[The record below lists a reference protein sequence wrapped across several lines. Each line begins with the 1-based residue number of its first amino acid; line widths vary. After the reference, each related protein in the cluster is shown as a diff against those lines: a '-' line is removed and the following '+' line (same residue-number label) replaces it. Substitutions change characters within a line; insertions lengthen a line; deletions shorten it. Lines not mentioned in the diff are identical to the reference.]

1 MKKILVFGN
10 ELVKSDSLALMVARE
25 LGKSGKLKDIE
36 FKELDAVEEIQ
47 NEGKDLVILD
57 VVQGIK
63 KLTIITDFDQLKS
76 SQIYTLHDFDLGMNL
91 KLLKK
96 LGHIDKMKIIGIP
109 MGWKKEKAV
118 KEVRSA
124 IKQLWSIVL

>member
-1 MKKILVFGN
+1 MKKVLVFGN
-10 ELVKSDSLALMVARE
+10 ELVKSDSLALVVARE
-25 LGKSGKLKDIE
+25 ISQSGKLKDVE

-63 KLTIITDFDQLKS
+63 KLTIITDFDQLKN

-96 LGHIDKMKIIGIP
+96 LGYIETIRIIGIP
-109 MGWKKEKAV
+109 MNWKKEKAIAEV
-118 KEVRSA
+118 KSA
-124 IKQLWSIVL
+124 IEKL